1 MRFFNTAGPVN
12 PQDHYCLSPLN
23 RFDLAEILSLIQQ
36 KKYFILHAPR
46 QTGKTSSLLALQ
58 EYIHGAG
65 AYHCLYVNVE
75 VGQTAREDVA
85 RGMRA
90 ILTSLSERARVDLK
104 DTWIQN
110 HWTDI
115 LNESGGD
122 AALNTVLGRWVENLS
137 KPLVLLMDE
146 IDALVGDTL
155 ISVLRQLRAGYTN
168 RPGHFPQSV
177 ILCGVRD
184 VRDYRIHSEREK
196 AVITGGSAF
205 NIKAASLRL
214 GNFTEN
220 DVQELL
226 RQHTEETGQ
235 VFEPDAIR
243 LIWDFSRGQP
253 WLVNALA
260 YEVCFEIKSNRD
272 HQRPISAGMVLEARE
287 NLIARRETHLDQL
300 VDKLKE
306 DRVRRVIAPILE
318 SRMLETDFRFDDV
331 QYVMDLGLI
340 SRQLDGALEISNP
353 IYREIIP
360 RELTWGL
367 QSGIY
372 QETRWYV
379 NPDGRLNLNKLLS
392 AFQEFFREHSEHWM
406 ERFAYREAGPQLLL
420 QAFLQR
426 IVNSGGRVEREYGL
440 GRMRT
445 DLLVVW
451 PLKKEKGDV
460 EETADRPVQK
470 AVIELKILYKS
481 LERTISDGLAQ
492 TWEYVDRSGAEE
504 AHLVIFDRRPGVSWE
519 EKLFQRS
526 EMRDGHAISVWGM

>member
-12 PQDHYCLSPLN
+12 PQDHYCLSALN
-23 RFDLAEILSLIQQ
+23 RFDLNEILSLIQQ

-58 EYIHGAG
+58 EHIHQVGN
-65 AYHCLYVNVE
+65 YHCLYVNVE

-90 ILTSLSERARVDLK
+90 ILNSLSERARVDLK
-104 DTWIQN
+104 DTWIQS
-110 HWTDI
+110 HWPDI
-115 LNESGGD
+115 LDVSGGD
-122 AALNTVLGRWVENLS
+122 DALNTVLGRWVETLS
-137 KPLVLLMDE
+137 RPLVLLMDE

-168 RPGHFPQSV
+168 RPENFPQSV

-184 VRDYRIHSEREK
+184 VRDYRIHSKREN

-214 GNFTEN
+214 GNFTEH
-220 DVQELL
+220 DVHELL
-226 RQHTEETGQ
+226 QQHTQETGQ
-235 VFEPDAIR
+235 VFEPEAVGR
-243 LIWDFSRGQP
+243 IWDFSRGQP

-260 YEVCFEIKSNRD
+260 YETCFNMESGRD
-272 HQRPISAGMVLEARE
+272 RRQPIRAWVVSEAKDR
-287 NLIARRETHLDQL
+287 LIARRETHLDQL
-300 VDKLKE
+300 SDKLKE
-306 DRVRRVIAPILE
+306 DRVRRVLVPLLAGVQDPRLIPE
-318 SRMLETDFRFDDV
+318 DDV
-331 QYVMDLGLI
+331 QYVADLGI
-340 SRQLDGALEISNP
+340 VTTEGHIDIANP
-353 IYREIIP
+353 VYREIIP
-360 RELTWGL
+360 RELTYSTQL
-367 QSGIY
+367 TISHQT
-372 QETRWYV
+372 QWYIK
-379 NPDGRLNLNKLLS
+379 PDGRLNLNKLLS

-451 PLKKEKGDV
+451 PLGKEKGRMN
-460 EETADRPVQK
+460 ETADHPVQK

-519 EKLFQRS
+519 QKIFQRS
-526 EMRDGHAISVWGM
+526 EMWEGHFITVWGM

>member
-12 PQDHYCLSPLN
+12 PQDHYCLPSLN
-23 RFDLAEILSLIQQ
+23 RFDLNEVLSLIQQ

-58 EYIHGAG
+58 EHINRGG
-65 AYHCLYVNVE
+65 NYHCLYVNVE

-90 ILTSLSERARVDLK
+90 ILNSLSERARVDLN
-104 DTWIQN
+104 DTWIQS
-110 HWTDI
+110 HWPDI
-115 LNESGGD
+115 LNVSGGD
-122 AALNTVLGRWVENLS
+122 DALNTVLGRWVETLS

-168 RPGHFPQSV
+168 RPFHFPQSV

-214 GNFTEN
+214 GNFTKNE
-220 DVQELL
+220 VHELL
-226 RQHTEETGQ
+226 QQHTEETGQ
-235 VFEPDAIR
+235 VFEPEAVR
-243 LIWDFSRGQP
+243 RIWDLSRGQP

-260 YEVCFEIKSNRD
+260 YEACFEIRSNRD
-272 HQRPISAGMVLEARE
+272 RRRPLSAETILEARE
-287 NLIARRETHLDQL
+287 HLIARRETHLDQL
-300 VDKLKE
+300 VDKLEE
-306 DRVRRVIAPILE
+306 DRVRRVIGPILE
-318 SRMLETDFRFDDV
+318 SRMMETDFRFEDV

-340 SRQLDGALEISNP
+340 SRHPNGALEISNP

-392 AFQEFFREHSEHWM
+392 AFQEFSGSIPSTGWNGLHTGKLVLSYCCR
-406 ERFAYREAGPQLLL
+406 RFCSGLSTAAAGWRGNT
-420 QAFLQR
+420 AWAGCGR
-426 IVNSGGRVEREYGL
+426 ICWWCGL
-440 GRMRT
+440 
-445 DLLVVW
+445 W
-451 PLKKEKGDV
+451 EKK
-460 EETADRPVQK
+460 K
-470 AVIELKILYKS
+470 A
-481 LERTISDGLAQ
+481 A
-492 TWEYVDRSGAEE
+492 
-504 AHLVIFDRRPGVSWE
+504 
-519 EKLFQRS
+519 
-526 EMRDGHAISVWGM
+526 